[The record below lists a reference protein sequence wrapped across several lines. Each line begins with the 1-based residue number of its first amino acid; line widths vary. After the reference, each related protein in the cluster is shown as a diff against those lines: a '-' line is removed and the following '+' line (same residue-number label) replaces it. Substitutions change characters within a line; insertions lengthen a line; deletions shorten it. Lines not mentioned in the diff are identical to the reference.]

1 MRHGGRSVPWKAT
14 LGMLKTWV
22 WFIVKARMMV
32 GALLVL
38 GLAVTLGLY
47 LWAREEAHRTFLS
60 GFEAQAASQNT
71 HLKSYLEARL
81 LFLDDLA
88 RHLELEPKPA
98 LKGFKVFVDAE
109 RARVKGIRALEWAP
123 RVTRPERPAV
133 EAQLRALGFT
143 PGTLMERADNHGLR
157 PASLRAQYFP
167 VLFLEPLEDNRPAIG
182 YDLGSDPARWAAIEA
197 ARDSGEPRATEPIA
211 LVQERKPQAGFLVFV
226 PVYALGRP
234 RATVAERRDAFR
246 GVVLGVFLTSDLMAA
261 ALGEDLRSGIMGEA
275 WDPGS
280 AWPGPIFAWGGA
292 GQGPAQRPSVLA
304 RLLGGLPSRTTT
316 MAFAGRTWAFQYQPS
331 PVFLATYLHHA
342 PLVVIP
348 VGLLVTALLVLIFH
362 LVFTQKRR
370 AEELVKAR
378 SAELL
383 QSLTLLGRREDDLRL
398 LLDSSAEAIYGIDL
412 QGRCTFCN
420 RALLQ
425 MLGYE
430 RPEEVIGRNMH
441 VLIHHSHADGSAFA
455 ESECRIFKAFRMGE
469 GTHVDD
475 EVVWTAAG
483 APVPVEYWSFP
494 QRRGGEVVGAVVT
507 FIDIGARKE
516 MERSLFEKDQVL
528 EARVLERTLELLQ
541 ANQDLKSEMTCRLMA
556 ENRLEAITSALLQL
570 GPDLR
575 QNLDILVG
583 MFRSLTYAA
592 RAVYLSR
599 SHAGLKTVSM
609 LPAAPAPGLWE
620 AALLAALGQLDL
632 ASLPPGEPMVLDLGR
647 SEHGPLGVALAQV
660 VRTQEEV
667 VGVMAAVREGEEPW
681 SMEDRTVLGI
691 LAAAAGIEERRW
703 RSEWENHQAQGQLH
717 QTQRLESVGRLA
729 AGIAHEINTPLQYL
743 SLNMMFLGETYGQ
756 VFEALTPGM
765 VLTAGAAS
773 GGRALKLDW
782 VQDETR
788 KVLSDSMEG
797 IDQVVRIVRAMK
809 EFSHPGS
816 PEPMPVD
823 LNRCLESAATV
834 SRNEWKYVADLTLQL
849 AADLPMVQA
858 FPGELNQVFL
868 NLIINAAQAIQAK
881 ARPDGAKGTITIAT
895 ARIEDGV
902 EIRIRD
908 TGIGIAPEHQ
918 GQVFDPFFT
927 TKEVGVGS
935 GQGLMV
941 SYQTVVRAHGGRLLF
956 ETRPGEET
964 TFIVQLPLKA
974 PVGRK
979 HQRQGGAA

>member
-1 MRHGGRSVPWKAT
+1 
-14 LGMLKTWV
+14 
-22 WFIVKARMMV
+22 MV
-32 GALLVL
+32 GGLLVL
-38 GLAVTLGLY
+38 GLGVTLALY
-47 LWAREEAHRTFLS
+47 LWAQGEARRTFLS
-60 GFEAQAASQNT
+60 SFEAQTASQSM
-71 HLKSYLEARL
+71 HLKSYLDARL

-98 LKGFKVFVDAE
+98 LGSFKVFVDAE
-109 RARVKGIRALEWAP
+109 RSRVKGIRALEWAP
-123 RVTRPERPAV
+123 RVTGLERPAI
-133 EAQLRALGFT
+133 EAYLRASSFRA
-143 PGTLMERADNHGLR
+143 GTLTERGDHDLLR
-157 PASLRAQYFP
+157 PAGARPQYFP
-167 VLFLEPLEDNRPAIG
+167 VVFLEPLEGNRPAIG
-182 YDLGSDPARWAAIEA
+182 YDLGSNPARRAAIEA
-197 ARDSGEPRATEPIA
+197 ARDSGAPRATEPIA
-211 LVQERKPQAGFLVFV
+211 LVQERKAQAGFLIFV
-226 PVYALGRP
+226 PVYALGQP
-234 RATVAERRDAFR
+234 RTTVTERRAAFR

-261 ALGEDLRSGIMGEA
+261 ALGDDLRSGLMGEVS
-275 WDPGS
+275 DPGS
-280 AWPGPIFAWGGA
+280 AWAGPIFTWGGP
-292 GQGPAQRPSVLA
+292 GQGPSTLA
-304 RLLGGLPSRTTT
+304 RLLGGLPSRTTS
-316 MAFAGRTWAFQYQPS
+316 MPFAGRTWDLQYQPS
-331 PVFLATYLHHA
+331 PAFIATYLHRA

-348 VGLLVTALLVLIFH
+348 AGVLVTVMLVLVFH
-362 LVFTQKRR
+362 LVYTQKRR
-370 AEELVKAR
+370 AEDLVEAR

-383 QSLTLLGRREDDLRL
+383 QSLTLLGRREEDLRL
-398 LLDSSAEAIYGIDL
+398 LLDSTAEAIYGIDL

-420 RALLQ
+420 RALLA
-425 MLGYE
+425 MLGYGE
-430 RPEEVIGRNMH
+430 PVDVIGRNMH
-441 VLIHHSHADGSAFA
+441 VLIHHSHEDGSPF
-455 ESECRIFKAFRMGE
+455 EERECRIFKAFRLGE

-475 EVVWTAAG
+475 EVVWTASG
-483 APVPVEYWSFP
+483 APLPVEYWSYP

-516 MERSLFEKDQVL
+516 MERRLFAKDQVL
-528 EARVLERTLELLQ
+528 EARVLDRTLELLQ
-541 ANQDLKSEMTCRLMA
+541 ANQDLKSEMTYRLMA
-556 ENRLEAITSALLQL
+556 ENRLESITSALLQL

-816 PEPMPVD
+816 PDPLPVD

-834 SRNEWKYVADLTLQL
+834 SRNEWKYVADLTLNL

-881 ARPDGAKGTITIAT
+881 SRPEGAKGAITIAT

-902 EIRIRD
+902 EIRVRD

-927 TKEVGVGS
+927 TKEVGVGT

-941 SYQTVVRAHGGRLLF
+941 SYQTVVRAHGGRLFF
-956 ETRPGEET
+956 ETLPGEGT
-964 TFIVQLPLKA
+964 TFIVQLPLKS
-974 PVGRK
+974 PGVRK
-979 HQRQGGAA
+979 AQPQGGAA